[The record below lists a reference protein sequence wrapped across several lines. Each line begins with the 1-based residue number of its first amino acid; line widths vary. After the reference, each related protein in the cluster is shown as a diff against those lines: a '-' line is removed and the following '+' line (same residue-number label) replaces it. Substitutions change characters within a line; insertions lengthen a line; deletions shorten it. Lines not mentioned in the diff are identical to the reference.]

1 MLSLPALPL
10 SDCGWVSRSD
20 MGKRGLAVLI
30 CILCVAFNAS
40 AQGRKV
46 KRELHALRARN
57 AELTRQL
64 DSLRA
69 VIDSLSSYSAGPEV
83 NVAPETEN
91 ISDPAL
97 ADSLMDVWYR
107 QRKSSDFEQYSGY
120 DMDDAHFSSNVSD
133 DEMMRR
139 LAAMNSYIS
148 IPFNETV
155 KNYMILYSE
164 KMPRH
169 MGAMLGRSLYYFPIF
184 EEIFAKYGLP
194 LELKYMAVIESNF
207 NPVAE
212 SRAGAMGMW
221 QFMYRT
227 GKLYGLKINSF
238 VDERLDV
245 EKAADAAARYLRDAY
260 NIFGDWCLAISSYNC
275 GSGNV
280 NKAIKRAGG
289 KMDFWSIYPYLPRET
304 RGYVPAFIGAMYAFT
319 YAKEYGIVAEDVGM
333 PAKVDTF
340 EIRRNLHFKQI
351 HEVVG
356 VPEETIRLLNPQYIH
371 SIIPGNDGTYILN
384 LPYSWTGPFIAAN
397 TDSLYNHRAGEL
409 LSAQILK
416 NIEESGGETRIAY
429 KVKSGD
435 YLGRIAAR
443 NHCTVA
449 QLKKW
454 NHLRS
459 DKLRVGQILYIYRR

>member
-1 MLSLPALPL
+1 MKRLLTAILLLAAIVPATGQNKKALKAENEAL
-10 SDCGWVSRSD
+10 
-20 MGKRGLAVLI
+20 
-30 CILCVAFNAS
+30 
-40 AQGRKV
+40 
-46 KRELHALRARN
+46 KRELAALQAH
-57 AELTRQL
+57 L

-69 VIDSLSSYSAGPEV
+69 VYMADSATDTDPAAIPGASSVIPSAAKESPELSDSLIDLWYKQRL
-83 NVAPETEN
+83 N
-91 ISDPAL
+91 
-97 ADSLMDVWYR
+97 ADFQEAS
-107 QRKSSDFEQYSGY
+107 EY
-120 DMDDAHFSSNVSD
+120 DMDAVHFTSKVSD
-133 DEMMRR
+133 EELMRR
-139 LAAMNSYIS
+139 LQAMNAYIT

-169 MGAMLGRSLYYFPIF
+169 MQAMMGRSLYYFPIF
-184 EEIFAKYGLP
+184 EEKLAKYGLP
-194 LELKYMAVIESNF
+194 LELKYMSIIESNL

-212 SRAGAMGMW
+212 SRAGAMGIW

-238 VDERLDV
+238 MDERLDV
-245 EKAADAAARYLRDAY
+245 EKSADAAARYLRDAY
-260 NIFGDWCLAISSYNC
+260 SVFGDWNLAICSYNC

-280 NKAIKRAGG
+280 VKAIKRADG

-304 RGYVPAFIGAMYAFT
+304 RGYVPAFIGAMYAFH
-319 YAKEYGIVAEDVGM
+319 YAKEYGLQPADVGM
-333 PAKVDTF
+333 PAAVDTF

-351 HEVVG
+351 NEVVG
-356 VPEETIRLLNPQYIH
+356 VPLETVKLLNPQYTH
-371 SIIPGNDGTYILN
+371 DIIPGNSGTCILN
-384 LPYSWTGPFIAAN
+384 LPYAWTGPFLAAN
-397 TDSLYNHRAGEL
+397 QDSLYLHRAGEL
-409 LSAQILK
+409 LNAQVLK

-435 YLGRIAAR
+435 YLGKIAQK

-459 DKLRVGQILYIYRR
+459 DKLRIGQILYIYRR

>member
-1 MLSLPALPL
+1 MKKLAAIILLAGALLPL
-10 SDCGWVSRSD
+10 SAQN
-20 MGKRGLAVLI
+20 KKALKAENEALKKELAAV
-30 CILCVAFNAS
+30 
-40 AQGRKV
+40 
-46 KRELHALRARN
+46 RAR
-57 AELTRQL
+57 L
-64 DSLRA
+64 DSLMDA
-69 VIDSLSSYSAGPEV
+69 NVAAEAGDASEGAEALFAPSFSAELSDSL
-83 NVAPETEN
+83 
-91 ISDPAL
+91 I
-97 ADSLMDVWYR
+97 DVWYR
-107 QRKSSDFEQYSGY
+107 QRLSPDFPGASQY
-120 DMDDAHFSSNVSD
+120 DMDSVHFSSNVP
-133 DEMMRR
+133 DEELMRR
-139 LAAMNSYIS
+139 LAAMNAYIT
-148 IPFNETV
+148 IPFNGTV

-169 MGAMLGRSLYYFPIF
+169 ISDMMGRSLYYFPIF

-194 LELKYMAVIESNF
+194 LELKYMAIIESNL

-212 SRAGAMGMW
+212 SRAGALGIW

-227 GKLYGLKINSF
+227 GKLYGLRINSF
-238 VDERLDV
+238 MDERLDV
-245 EKAADAAARYLRDAY
+245 EKSADAAARYLRDAY
-260 NIFGDWCLAISSYNC
+260 NVFGDWNLAISAYNC

-304 RGYVPAFIGAMYAFT
+304 RGYVPAFIGAMYAFH
-319 YAKEYGIVAEDVGM
+319 YAREYGIEPADVGM

-351 HEVVG
+351 NEVVG
-356 VPEETIRLLNPQYIH
+356 VPLETVKLLNPQYTH
-371 SIIPGNDGTYILN
+371 EIIPGNSGACILN
-384 LPYSWTGPFIAAN
+384 LPYSWTGAFLAADQ
-397 TDSLYNHRAGEL
+397 DSLYLHRAGEL
-409 LSAQILK
+409 LNAQVLK

-435 YLGRIAAR
+435 YLGRIAQR

-459 DKLRVGQILYIYRR
+459 DKLRVGQILYIYR

>member
-1 MLSLPALPL
+1 MKKILVISLVLLSCTPVFSQSKKAL
-10 SDCGWVSRSD
+10 VSENEAL
-20 MGKRGLAVLI
+20 KKELA
-30 CILCVAFNAS
+30 AM
-40 AQGRKV
+40 Q
-46 KRELHALRARN
+46 AR
-57 AELTRQL
+57 L
-64 DSLRA
+64 DSLLATLQA
-69 VIDSLSSYSAGPEV
+69 VEAEGVEEAEEAAGAPDFSAELS
-83 NVAPETEN
+83 
-91 ISDPAL
+91 
-97 ADSLMDVWYR
+97 DSLMDVWYR
-107 QRKSSDFEQYSGY
+107 QRLSPDFQRVEDY
-120 DMDDAHFSSNVSD
+120 DMDAVHFSTNVP
-133 DEMMRR
+133 DEELMRR
-139 LAAMNSYIS
+139 LSAMNAYIT

-169 MGAMLGRSLYYFPIF
+169 MSNMMGRSLYYFPIF
-184 EEIFAKYGLP
+184 EEILAKYGLP
-194 LELKYMAVIESNF
+194 LELKYMAIIESNL

-212 SRAGAMGMW
+212 SRAGAMGIW
-221 QFMYRT
+221 QFTYRT

-238 VDERLDV
+238 MDERLDV
-245 EKAADAAARYLRDAY
+245 EKSADAAARYLRDAY
-260 NIFGDWCLAISSYNC
+260 NVFGDWNLAISSYNC

-304 RGYVPAFIGAMYAFT
+304 RGYVPAFIGAMYAFH
-319 YAKEYGIVAEDVGM
+319 YAREYGLQPSDVGM

-351 HEVVG
+351 NEVVG
-356 VPEETIRLLNPQYIH
+356 VPMETVKLLNPQYTH
-371 SIIPGNDGTYILN
+371 DIIPGNSGTCILN
-384 LPYSWTGPFIAAN
+384 LPYSWTGPFLAADQ
-397 TDSLYNHRAGEL
+397 DSLYLHRAGEL
-409 LSAQILK
+409 LNAQVLK

-435 YLGRIAAR
+435 YLGRIAQK
-443 NHCTVA
+443 NHCTVS

>member
-1 MLSLPALPL
+1 MKKFLPFFLLLLVAVPSVAQNKKALKAENESL
-10 SDCGWVSRSD
+10 
-20 MGKRGLAVLI
+20 K
-30 CILCVAFNAS
+30 
-40 AQGRKV
+40 
-46 KRELHALRARN
+46 
-57 AELTRQL
+57 AELAALQAKL
-64 DSLRA
+64 DSLRQERKEVPVQETIQTQPSSEDGGYSA
-69 VIDSLSSYSAGPEV
+69 ELSDSL
-83 NVAPETEN
+83 
-91 ISDPAL
+91 I
-97 ADSLMDVWYR
+97 DVWY
-107 QRKSSDFEQYSGY
+107 KMHLSSDFVGSNEY
-120 DMDDAHFSSNVSD
+120 DMDAVHFTSNVSD
-133 DEMMRR
+133 EELMRR
-139 LAAMNSYIS
+139 LSAMNAYIT

-169 MGAMLGRSLYYFPIF
+169 MQQMMGRSIYYFPIF
-184 EEIFAKYGLP
+184 EEKLAKYGVP
-194 LELKYMAVIESNF
+194 LELKYMSIIESNL

-212 SRAGAMGMW
+212 SKAGAMGIW

-238 VDERLDV
+238 MDERLDV
-245 EKAADAAARYLRDAY
+245 EKSADAAARYLRDAY
-260 NIFGDWCLAISSYNC
+260 NVFGDWNLAISAYNC

-304 RGYVPAFIGAMYAFT
+304 RGYVPAFIGAMYAFH
-319 YAKEYGIVAEDVGM
+319 YAREYGLKPADVGM

-351 HEVVG
+351 NEVVG
-356 VPEETIRLLNPQYIH
+356 VPLETVKMLNPQYTH
-371 SIIPGNDGTYILN
+371 DIIPGKDGTCILT
-384 LPYSWTGPFIAAN
+384 LPYSWTGPFIGVN
-397 TDSLYNHRAGEL
+397 QDSLYLHRAPEL
-409 LSAQILK
+409 LNAQILK

-429 KVKSGD
+429 KVKEGD
-435 YLGRIAAR
+435 YLGRIAQK

-459 DKLRVGQILYIYRR
+459 DRLRIGQILYIYR

>member
-1 MLSLPALPL
+1 MRMKKLAILLLFALTASPA
-10 SDCGWVSRSD
+10 
-20 MGKRGLAVLI
+20 I
-30 CILCVAFNAS
+30 
-40 AQGRKV
+40 AQNKKALKAENENLRK
-46 KRELHALRARN
+46 ELKTLRA
-57 AELTRQL
+57 QL
-64 DSLRA
+64 DSLRSA
-69 VIDSLSSYSAGPEV
+69 LVAEDSVEAPLPVPEPVKPGITAELSDSLIDLWYKQRLSADYLE
-83 NVAPETEN
+83 
-91 ISDPAL
+91 
-97 ADSLMDVWYR
+97 
-107 QRKSSDFEQYSGY
+107 KSNY
-120 DMDDAHFSSNVSD
+120 DMDAVHFSSNVSD
-133 DEMMRR
+133 EEMMRR
-139 LAAMNSYIS
+139 LSAMNSYIT

-169 MGAMLGRSLYYFPIF
+169 MANMMGRSLYYFPIF
-184 EEIFAKYGLP
+184 EEKLAKYGLP
-194 LELKYMAVIESNF
+194 LELKYMSIIESNL

-212 SRAGAMGMW
+212 SRAGAMGIW

-260 NIFGDWCLAISSYNC
+260 SVFGDWNLAISSYNC

-304 RGYVPAFIGAMYAFT
+304 RGYVPAFIGAMYAFH
-319 YAKEYGIVAEDVGM
+319 YAREYGLQPAEVGL
-333 PAKVDTF
+333 PVKVDTF
-340 EIRRNLHFKQI
+340 EIRKNLHFKQI
-351 HEVVG
+351 NEVVG
-356 VPEETIRLLNPQYIH
+356 VPLETVKMLNPQYTH
-371 SIIPGNDGTYILN
+371 DIIPGNEGTYILN
-384 LPYSWTGPFIAAN
+384 LPYSWTSDFLAAN
-397 TDSLYNHRAGEL
+397 QDSLYLQRAGEL
-409 LSAQILK
+409 LNAQVLK
-416 NIEESGGETRIAY
+416 NIEESGREERISY
-429 KVKSGD
+429 KVKEGD

-459 DKLRVGQILYIYRR
+459 DKLRIGQILYIYRK